1 MGAPQPGPDTAAEP
15 VSPLEHPVAS
25 ARAAGLRYVVDDKPG
40 LTRHKRGKGFVYRGP
55 DGKPVKDAATLARI
69 RSLAIPP
76 AYTDVW
82 ICPTENGHLQAT
94 GRDARGRKQYRY
106 HPKWREV
113 RDEVKYGRMLAF
125 GAALPVIRE
134 RTNSDLRA
142 PDLSRAKVLAALVQ
156 LLEKTLIRVGNE
168 EYARTNKSFGLTTMK
183 DRHVEVK
190 GPTLIFEFRAK
201 SGIQQ
206 TIDLREPRLA
216 KTVKKCQDLPG
227 QTLFQY
233 VDEDDVQQSV
243 DSGDVN
249 DYLREIT
256 GQEFTAKDFRTWAGT
271 VLAAC
276 ALREFEAFT
285 SEAQAKKNIVQA
297 IESVARKL
305 GNTKA
310 VCRKCYVHP
319 AVIDAYLDGTTIDVI
334 MKHASRLLRKFN
346 GLSREE
352 VAVLALLQ
360 HRLLRQTRKRRGG
373 ATRRRPR
380 SVLEHASMRLG
391 VDIIILVRT

>member
-1 MGAPQPGPDTAAEP
+1 LLYVIRAMAPTASTNLDQSPTAEP
-15 VSPLEHPVAS
+15 VSPLEDPVAS
-25 ARAAGLRYVVDDKPG
+25 ARAAGLRYVMDDKPG
-40 LTRHKRGKGFVYRGP
+40 LTRHKRGKGFVYRSP
-55 DGKPVKDAATLARI
+55 DGKAVKDAATLARI

-76 AYTDVW
+76 AYTEVW
-82 ICPTENGHLQAT
+82 ICPSENGHLQAT

-106 HPKWREV
+106 HPRWREV

-125 GAALPVIRE
+125 GAALPVIRA
-134 RTNSDLRA
+134 RTNSDLQATGLPRT
-142 PDLSRAKVLAALVQ
+142 KVLGALVQ
-156 LLEKTLIRVGNE
+156 LLEKTLIRIGNE

-183 DRHVEVK
+183 DRHVEVN
-190 GPTLIFEFRAK
+190 GSTLIFEFRAK

-233 VDEDDVQQSV
+233 VDEDGEQQSV

-256 GQEFTAKDFRTWAGT
+256 GQDFTAKDFRTWAGT

-276 ALREFEAFT
+276 ALREFAEFT
-285 SEAQAKKNIVQA
+285 SETQAKKNIVQA

-319 AVIDAYLDGTTIDVI
+319 AVLDAYLDHTTIDVI
-334 MKHASRLLRKFN
+334 MKHATRLLRKFN

-360 HRLLRQTRKRRGG
+360 HRLQRQS
-373 ATRRRPR
+373 RRRR
-380 SVLEHASMRLG
+380 AA
-391 VDIIILVRT
+391 

>member
-1 MGAPQPGPDTAAEP
+1 MAAPNLDQAPIAEP
-15 VSPLEHPVAS
+15 VSPLENPVAS

-55 DGKPVKDAATLARI
+55 DGKQVKDAATLARI

-76 AYTDVW
+76 AYTNVW
-82 ICPTENGHLQAT
+82 ICPAENGHLQAT
-94 GRDARGRKQYRY
+94 GRDARGRQQYRY

-142 PDLSRAKVLAALVQ
+142 PDLSRTKVLAALVQ
-156 LLEKTLIRVGNE
+156 LLEKTLIRIGNE

-183 DRHVEVK
+183 DKHVEVK

-201 SGIQQ
+201 SGIEQ

-233 VDEDDVQQSV
+233 VDENDTQQSV

-256 GQEFTAKDFRTWAGT
+256 GQDFTAKDFRTWAGT

-285 SEAQAKKNIVQA
+285 SETQAKKNIVQA

-319 AVIDAYLDGTTIDVI
+319 AVIDAYLDGTTIEVI

-360 HRLLRQTRKRRGG
+360 HRLLRQTRKRRGS
-373 ATRRRPR
+373 ATRRR
-380 SVLEHASMRLG
+380 AA
-391 VDIIILVRT
+391 

>member
-1 MGAPQPGPDTAAEP
+1 MLQPPAAEP

-82 ICPTENGHLQAT
+82 ICPAESGHLQAT

-134 RTNSDLRA
+134 RTARDLRA
-142 PDLSRAKVLAALVQ
+142 PDLSRTKVLAALVE

-233 VDEDDVQQSV
+233 VDENDVQQSV

-249 DYLREIT
+249 DYLREVT

-276 ALREFEAFT
+276 ALREFEAFA

-334 MKHASRLLRKFN
+334 MKHASRLLRQFN

-360 HRLLRQTRKRRGG
+360 HRLLRQTRKRRGS
-373 ATRRRPR
+373 ATRRR
-380 SVLEHASMRLG
+380 AA
-391 VDIIILVRT
+391 

>member
-1 MGAPQPGPDTAAEP
+1 MAAPNLDATSAAEP

-25 ARAAGLRYVVDDKPG
+25 ARAAGLRYVIDDKPG

-82 ICPTENGHLQAT
+82 ICPSENGHLQAT

-125 GAALPVIRE
+125 GAALPVIRA

-142 PDLSRAKVLAALVQ
+142 TDLSRTKVLAALVQ
-156 LLEKTLIRVGNE
+156 LLEKTLIRIGNE

-183 DRHVEVK
+183 DKHVEVK

-256 GQEFTAKDFRTWAGT
+256 GQDFTAKDFRTWAGT

-334 MKHASRLLRKFN
+334 LKHAARLLRKFN

-360 HRLLRQTRKRRGG
+360 HRLRRQTRKRGG
-373 ATRRRPR
+373 ATRRR
-380 SVLEHASMRLG
+380 AA
-391 VDIIILVRT
+391 

>member
-1 MGAPQPGPDTAAEP
+1 LTSPGTRRAEE
-15 VSPLEHPVAS
+15 SIENPVAS
-25 ARAAGLRYVVDDKPG
+25 AQAAGLRYVIDDRPG
-40 LTRHKRGKGFVYRGP
+40 LTRHKRGKGFVYRTP
-55 DGKPVKDAATLARI
+55 DGKPVKDEATLARI

-82 ICPTENGHLQAT
+82 ICPTANGHLQAT

-106 HPKWREV
+106 HPRWREV

-125 GAALPVIRE
+125 GAALPVIRT
-134 RTNSDLRA
+134 RTKRDLQAAGLPRE
-142 PDLSRAKVLAALVQ
+142 KVLAALVQ
-156 LLEKTLIRVGNE
+156 LLEKTLIRIGNE
-168 EYARTNKSFGLTTMK
+168 EYARTNQSFGLTTMK
-183 DRHVEVK
+183 DRHVEVN
-190 GPTLIFEFRAK
+190 GATLIFEFRAK

-233 VDEDDVQQSV
+233 VDEDDTQQSV

-256 GQEFTAKDFRTWAGT
+256 GQDFTAKDFRTWAGT

-276 ALREFEAFT
+276 ALREFEEFT
-285 SEAQAKKNIVQA
+285 SETQAKKNIVQA

-319 AVIDAYLDGTTIDVI
+319 AVLDAYLDGTTIDII

-360 HRLLRQTRKRRGG
+360 HRLLRQTRKRGG
-373 ATRRRPR
+373 ATRRR
-380 SVLEHASMRLG
+380 AA
-391 VDIIILVRT
+391 

>member
-1 MGAPQPGPDTAAEP
+1 MAPTATNLDQSATAEP
-15 VSPLEHPVAS
+15 VSPLENPGAS
-25 ARAAGLRYVVDDKPG
+25 ARAAGLRYVIDDKPG
-40 LTRHKRGKGFVYRGP
+40 LTRHKRGKGFGYRGP

-125 GAALPVIRE
+125 GAALPVIRA
-134 RTNSDLRA
+134 RTNSDLKDTGLPRT
-142 PDLSRAKVLAALVQ
+142 KVLGALVQ
-156 LLEKTLIRVGNE
+156 LLEKTLIRIGNE

-183 DRHVEVK
+183 DRHVEVN
-190 GPTLIFEFRAK
+190 GSTLIFEFRAK

-233 VDEDDVQQSV
+233 VDEDGVHQSV

-276 ALREFEAFT
+276 ALREFEEFT
-285 SEAQAKKNIVQA
+285 SETQAKKNIVQA

-319 AVIDAYLDGTTIDVI
+319 AVLDAYLDGTTIDVI

-360 HRLLRQTRKRRGG
+360 HRLLRQSRKRGG
-373 ATRRRPR
+373 ATRRR
-380 SVLEHASMRLG
+380 AA
-391 VDIIILVRT
+391 

>member
-1 MGAPQPGPDTAAEP
+1 MLQSPAAEP
-15 VSPLEHPVAS
+15 VTPLIHPVAS

-82 ICPTENGHLQAT
+82 ICPAENGHLQAT

-134 RTNSDLRA
+134 RTNRDLKA
-142 PDLSRAKVLAALVQ
+142 PDLSRPKVLAALVQ

-183 DRHVEVK
+183 DKHVEVK

-233 VDEDDVQQSV
+233 VDEDDVRQSV

-256 GQEFTAKDFRTWAGT
+256 GQDFTAKDFRTWAGT

-276 ALREFEAFT
+276 ALREFEEFS
-285 SEAQAKKNIVQA
+285 SETQAKKNIVQA

-360 HRLLRQTRKRRGG
+360 HRLQRQTRKRRGS
-373 ATRRRPR
+373 APRRR
-380 SVLEHASMRLG
+380 AA
-391 VDIIILVRT
+391 

>member
-1 MGAPQPGPDTAAEP
+1 MATNLDPSTTAEP
-15 VSPLEHPVAS
+15 VSPLENPVAS

-69 RSLAIPP
+69 RALAIPP
-76 AYTDVW
+76 AYTEVW

-94 GRDARGRKQYRY
+94 GRDARRRKQYRY
-106 HPKWREV
+106 HPRWREV

-125 GAALPVIRE
+125 GAALPVIRA
-134 RTNSDLRA
+134 RTKSDLEADGLPRE
-142 PDLSRAKVLAALVQ
+142 KVLAALVQ
-156 LLEKTLIRVGNE
+156 LLEKTLIRIGNE
-168 EYARTNKSFGLTTMK
+168 EYARTNKSFGLTTMR
-183 DRHVEVK
+183 DGHVEVK
-190 GPTLIFEFRAK
+190 GSTLIFEFRAK

-206 TIDLREPRLA
+206 TVDLREPKLA

-233 VDEDDVQQSV
+233 VDEDGVRQTV

-276 ALREFEAFT
+276 ALREFEEFS
-285 SEAQAKKNIVQA
+285 SETQAKKNIVQA

-319 AVIDAYLDGTTIDVI
+319 AVLDAYLDGTTIDVI
-334 MKHASRLLRKFN
+334 TKHASRLLRKFN

-360 HRLLRQTRKRRGG
+360 HRLLRTRRRSG
-373 ATRRRPR
+373 ATRRR
-380 SVLEHASMRLG
+380 AA
-391 VDIIILVRT
+391 

>member
-1 MGAPQPGPDTAAEP
+1 MEPNLDPSTAAEP

-25 ARAAGLRYVVDDKPG
+25 ARAAGLRYVIDDKPG
-40 LTRHKRGKGFVYRGP
+40 LTRHKRGKGFVYRGS
-55 DGKPVKDAATLARI
+55 DGKPVKNATTLARI
-69 RSLAIPP
+69 RALAIPP

-82 ICPTENGHLQAT
+82 ICPTEHGHLQAT

-106 HPKWREV
+106 HPRWREV
-113 RDEVKYGRMLAF
+113 RDEVKYGRLLAF
-125 GAALPVIRE
+125 GAALPVIRA
-134 RTNSDLRA
+134 RTNRDLQA
-142 PDLSRAKVLAALVQ
+142 AGLPRAKVLAALVQ
-156 LLEKTLIRVGNE
+156 LLEKTLIRIGNE
-168 EYARTNKSFGLTTMK
+168 EYARTNGSFGLTTMK
-183 DRHVEVK
+183 DGHVEVK
-190 GPTLIFEFRAK
+190 GATLIFEFRAK

-206 TIDLREPRLA
+206 TVDLREPRLA
-216 KTVKKCQDLPG
+216 KTVKKCQELPG

-233 VDEDDVQQSV
+233 VDEDGVRQTV

-256 GQEFTAKDFRTWAGT
+256 GQDFTAKDFRTWAGT

-319 AVIDAYLDGTTIDVI
+319 TVIDAFLEGETIAPFVRSTGAAKGGRHQLSAEEAAVVKLLTARLD
-334 MKHASRLLRKFN
+334 AR
-346 GLSREE
+346 
-352 VAVLALLQ
+352 
-360 HRLLRQTRKRRGG
+360 
-373 ATRRRPR
+373 TRRR
-380 SVLEHASMRLG
+380 AA
-391 VDIIILVRT
+391 

>member
-1 MGAPQPGPDTAAEP
+1 MLQSAAAEP
-15 VSPLEHPVAS
+15 VTPLENPVAS
-25 ARAAGLRYVVDDKPG
+25 ARAAGLRYVADDKPG

-82 ICPTENGHLQAT
+82 ICPSENGHLQAT

-125 GAALPVIRE
+125 GAALPVIRA

-142 PDLSRAKVLAALVQ
+142 PDLSRTKVLAALVQ
-156 LLEKTLIRVGNE
+156 LLEKTLIRIGNE

-183 DRHVEVK
+183 DKHVEVK

-276 ALREFEAFT
+276 ALREFEEFT
-285 SEAQAKKNIVQA
+285 SETQAKKNIVQA

-334 MKHASRLLRKFN
+334 LKHASRLLRKFN

-360 HRLLRQTRKRRGG
+360 HRLLRQTRKRGG
-373 ATRRRPR
+373 APHGAAPR
-380 SVLEHASMRLG
+380 SVA
-391 VDIIILVRT
+391 DA

>member
-1 MGAPQPGPDTAAEP
+1 MAPTATNLDQSATAEP
-15 VSPLEHPVAS
+15 VSPLENPVAS

-40 LTRHKRGKGFVYRGP
+40 LTRHKRGKGFGYRGP

-125 GAALPVIRE
+125 GAALPVIRA
-134 RTNSDLRA
+134 RTNSDLKDTGLPRT
-142 PDLSRAKVLAALVQ
+142 KVLGALVQ
-156 LLEKTLIRVGNE
+156 LLEKTLIRIGNE

-183 DRHVEVK
+183 DRHVEVN
-190 GPTLIFEFRAK
+190 GSTLIFEFRAK

-233 VDEDDVQQSV
+233 VDEDGVHQSV

-276 ALREFEAFT
+276 ALREFEEFT
-285 SEAQAKKNIVQA
+285 SETQAKKNIVQA

-319 AVIDAYLDGTTIDVI
+319 AVLDAYLDGTTIDVI

-360 HRLLRQTRKRRGG
+360 HRLLRQSRKRR
-373 ATRRRPR
+373 A
-380 SVLEHASMRLG
+380 AA
-391 VDIIILVRT
+391 

>member
-1 MGAPQPGPDTAAEP
+1 MAASNQDTAPAPEP
-15 VSPLEHPVAS
+15 VTPLVNPVAS

-55 DGKPVKDAATLARI
+55 DGKAVKDAATLARI

-82 ICPTENGHLQAT
+82 ICPSENGHLQAT

-106 HPKWREV
+106 HPRWREV

-125 GAALPVIRE
+125 GAALPVIRK
-134 RTNSDLRA
+134 RTNSDLQATGLPRT
-142 PDLSRAKVLAALVQ
+142 KVLAALVQ

-183 DRHVEVK
+183 DRHVEVN
-190 GPTLIFEFRAK
+190 GSTVIFEFRAK
-201 SGIQQ
+201 SGIQA

-233 VDEDDVQQSV
+233 VDEDDQQQSV

-256 GQEFTAKDFRTWAGT
+256 GQDFTAKDFRTWAGT

-276 ALREFEAFT
+276 ALREFEEFT
-285 SEAQAKKNIVQA
+285 SETQAKKNIVEA

-319 AVIDAYLDGTTIDVI
+319 AVLDAYLDGTTIDVI
-334 MKHASRLLRKFN
+334 MKQASRLLRKFN

-360 HRLLRQTRKRRGG
+360 HRLLRTRKRNG
-373 ATRRRPR
+373 ATRRR
-380 SVLEHASMRLG
+380 AA
-391 VDIIILVRT
+391 